1 MSLFKKPPPSTSE
14 TGAMTNDRLGAL
26 IGQIDPSAN
35 GQPGYWQFSLR
46 GRDLLVITDETH
58 NRMRIMAP
66 IAPQD
71 ELEEDDFVILLQANF
86 GRALDAKFALND
98 GVVWSVFIHPLAELT
113 EGQFHDAV
121 EQVATLADN
130 YGTSY
135 ASSNL
140 SFGGR

>member
-1 MSLFKKPPPSTSE
+1 
-14 TGAMTNDRLGAL
+14 MTNDRLGAL